1 MPNDMKEQVKL
12 FMIFDILGD
21 TERTGPVIW
30 QIKRKRLEDI
40 KDHILDLILMARIL
54 RNYLP
59 DFINFD
65 KLYDYIICHDL
76 PEAITGDITAFE
88 GITKEEKEKVTNVA
102 IEYLQQRFGHV
113 MDLKKI
119 IMGYEERI
127 DIEAKITKIL
137 DKISSFFAFL
147 KYQSEQNVDMNN
159 PHIIPSLR
167 YHPYVDQKI
176 KEGKDIGD
184 IFFEFHMHDIN
195 ISDKECEKYQ
205 LSRKDA
211 DKILEVIRA
220 FANELYIQK
229 LKGTLLD
236 VKETFPSEG
245 MKYNK
250 GMWGLY
256 GNI

>member
-21 TERTGPVIW
+21 TQRTGPILW

-59 DFINFD
+59 NFINFD

-88 GITKEEKEKVTNVA
+88 GISQKEKEKVTNVA
-102 IEYLQQRFGHV
+102 IEYLQQRFGHI
-113 MDLKKI
+113 MDLKNI
-119 IMGYEERI
+119 IMGFESRI
-127 DIEAKITKIL
+127 DIESKIAKML
-137 DKISSFFAFL
+137 DKISSFFAFI
-147 KYQSEQNVDMNN
+147 KYQSEQNIDMNN
-159 PHIIPSLR
+159 PNVIPSLR

-184 IFFEFHMHDIN
+184 IFYEFHMQAIN
-195 ISDKECEKYQ
+195 ISDEECEKYQ
-205 LSRKDA
+205 LSRSDA
-211 DKILEVIRA
+211 DKIVEVIRT
-220 FANELYIQK
+220 FANELYNQK
-229 LKGTLLD
+229 VNGTLLD
-236 VKETFPSEG
+236 AKKDFPDEG
-245 MKYNK
+245 MIYNIGRK
-250 GMWGLY
+250 
-256 GNI
+256 

>member
-40 KDHILDLILMARIL
+40 KDHILDLLLMARIL

-59 DFINFD
+59 NFINFD

-113 MDLKKI
+113 I
-119 IMGYEERI
+119 
-127 DIEAKITKIL
+127 
-137 DKISSFFAFL
+137 AFI

-184 IFFEFHMHDIN
+184 IFFKFHMQDIN
-195 ISDKECEKYQ
+195 ISDEECEKYQ

-250 GMWGLY
+250 GKNKEEDLGMNLSKCY
-256 GNI
+256 PK

>member
-1 MPNDMKEQVKL
+1 MPDDIQEEVKL
-12 FMIFDILGD
+12 FMVFDILGD
-21 TERTGPVIW
+21 TERTGPILW

-54 RNYLP
+54 KKYLP
-59 DFINFD
+59 DFINYD

-88 GITKEEKEKVTNVA
+88 GVSKEEKERVTNVA
-102 IEYLQQRFGHV
+102 IGYLQQRFGHI
-113 MDLKKI
+113 MNLKKI
-119 IMGYEERI
+119 IMGFEKRI
-127 DIEAKITKIL
+127 DIEAKIAKMF
-137 DKISSFFAFL
+137 DKISSFCAFI
-147 KYQSEQNVDMNN
+147 KYQSEQNIDMNN
-159 PHIIPSLR
+159 PNIISSLR

-184 IFFEFHMHDIN
+184 IFFTFHMQDIN
-195 ISDKECEKYQ
+195 ISDEECEKYQ

-220 FANELYIQK
+220 FANELYNQK

-250 GMWGLY
+250 GR
-256 GNI
+256 